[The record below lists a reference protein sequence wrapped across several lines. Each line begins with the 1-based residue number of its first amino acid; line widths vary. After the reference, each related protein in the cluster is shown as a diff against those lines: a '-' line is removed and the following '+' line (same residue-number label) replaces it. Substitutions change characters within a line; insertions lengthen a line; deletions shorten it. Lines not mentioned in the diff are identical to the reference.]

1 MSNTTPLAVFSE
13 GGWYP
18 KATKGDR
25 RSKMIVGLMR
35 LTFFHT
41 E

>member
-1 MSNTTPLAVFSE
+1 LAVLRE

-18 KATKGDR
+18 KVTKGE
-25 RSKMIVGLMR
+25 RSSSKIVGLMR
-35 LTFFHT
+35 LTLFHT